1 MQYQY
6 VGVSGPGAADGIR
19 VLPHLESQPSRKRV
33 CVCVCACVLVRV
45 HAHMCADIV
54 SCSSGDWLLLYNN
67 KLQMQDWF
75 FPYLHSLSLRGSAVS
90 VTL

>member
-1 MQYQY
+1 MLAFQVQ
-6 VGVSGPGAADGIR
+6 VLLTALGCSLIWNPSHPGNG
-19 VLPHLESQPSRKRV
+19 

-67 KLQMQDWF
+67 KLQMQD
-75 FPYLHSLSLRGSAVS
+75 
-90 VTL
+90 